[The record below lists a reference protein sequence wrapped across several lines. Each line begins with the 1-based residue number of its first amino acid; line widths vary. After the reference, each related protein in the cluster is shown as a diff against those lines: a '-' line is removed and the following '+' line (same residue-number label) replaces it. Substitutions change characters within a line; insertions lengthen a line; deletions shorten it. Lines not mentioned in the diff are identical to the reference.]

1 MLAFGLALAFAL
13 ARGLEEFPELG
24 GDTFRMAGDP
34 EPVEGICGGDDGVVW
49 SDEIVWEILFG
60 FRLCVRLGVLLLGG
74 LLLDGLL
81 LAEFDGEL
89 GHKCF
94 LVVNVL
100 EMESFH
106 VTEFASGEF
115 ELGPLF
121 HISNQLAF
129 SLDVGGHIFFC
140 FFFREKKMER
150 VCVNVYNL
158 ARRCAEMGVQGAG
171 EVDPW
176 LVDEVEVVL
185 GRALDGVCVG

>member
-1 MLAFGLALAFAL
+1 MSSVDIALILPTNENVIVGIRTFWLKALAH
-13 ARGLEEFPELG
+13 RK
-24 GDTFRMAGDP
+24 
-34 EPVEGICGGDDGVVW
+34 
-49 SDEIVWEILFG
+49 S
-60 FRLCVRLGVLLLGG
+60 G

-81 LAEFDGEL
+81 LAEFAEFDGEL
-89 GHKCF
+89 CHKCF
-94 LVVNVL
+94 LLVNVL

-106 VTEFASGEF
+106 VAEFASGEF